1 MAGPTGTR
9 VLALPPTTVLERS
22 VATLEDIAATIKPD
36 AVWLFGYA
44 REPTAAARARHIM
57 DVPVIHPPLETA
69 DGGTLPRH
77 RIGDE
82 LEFVVAQHSRALGAV
97 AGADSGA
104 SANVGANSG
113 ADTAAG
119 VGNSAADG
127 DSDRDGNGNDDGS
140 KTEPPSADALIC
152 DQITTTTRPT
162 ALETTLDHAGELAAA
177 LPAGQETTVLTGGLP
192 AGYDERWHLDAGTGA
207 VRTVAHDPLRSAE
220 PVADDAVAV
229 RVRGAGPV
237 DGYGGAESVVA
248 LEYSADGAVS
258 TAAYAPGDFGLEAIT
273 GVGQKTANRLE
284 SQGVTTRAGLLDL
297 SVAALADI
305 EGIGAKSARR
315 MHDHARVLESG
326 EPRRLTDEPLPGE
339 AWGRPPLCLDIETD
353 GLSPTIIW
361 QIGVY
366 DPESDTHRA
375 FVERDDP
382 TDRESVVRE
391 FCDWLLGVHLN
402 RALLTWNGWGF
413 DYRHLGAFVARHCPE
428 YTDDWESVPKFDLYR
443 WATDREGT
451 GNALLPGRTNELDV
465 VAAELGYE
473 GLGTGLDGARTAAA
487 YQRFMRTGE
496 SDVLEWDRHEAYCE
510 DDCRALWHVYERL
523 RDAPRA
529 SGVVGSAGSARA
541 TESTGSS
548 PNGGGSRADS
558 KGGSTSEQTGLGDF

>member
-22 VATLEDIAATIKPD
+22 VATLEDIAATVGPD

-44 REPTAAARARHIM
+44 REPTAAARARHVM
-57 DVPVIHPPLETA
+57 GVPVIHPPLETA
-69 DGGTLPRH
+69 DSGALPRH

-82 LEFVVAQHSRALGAV
+82 LEFVVAQHPRALGAV

-104 SANVGANSG
+104 NAGAIAG
-113 ADTAAG
+113 AERAAD
-119 VGNSAADG
+119 VGNSAGGG
-127 DSDRDGNGNDDGS
+127 DSDSDGDGDGADNGS
-140 KTEPPSADALIC
+140 KTQPTSADALIC

-177 LPAGQETTVLTGGLP
+177 LPSGQETSVLTGGLP

-207 VRTVAHDPLRSAE
+207 VRTVAHDPLLTAE
-220 PVADDAVAV
+220 SVADDAVAV

-237 DGYGGAESVVA
+237 DGYGGAKSVVA
-248 LEYSADGAVS
+248 LEYSADGTLSS
-258 TAAYAPGDFGLEAIT
+258 TAYAPGDFGLEAVT

-284 SQGVTTRAGLLDL
+284 SQGVTTRAELLDV

-382 TDRESVVRE
+382 TDGASVVRE
-391 FCDWLLGVHLN
+391 FCDWLLGVHPN
-402 RALLTWNGWGF
+402 RALLTWNGRGF
-413 DYRHLGAFVARHCPE
+413 DYRHLDAFVARHCPE
-428 YTDDWESVPKFDLYR
+428 YVDDWESIPKFDLYR
-443 WATDREGT
+443 WATDREDT

-496 SDVLEWDRHEAYCE
+496 SAVLEWDRHEAYCE

-523 RDAPRA
+523 RNAPRA
-529 SGVVGSAGSARA
+529 SGVGSAA
-541 TESTGSS
+541 GSS
-548 PNGGGSRADS
+548 PTRDDSRDDS
-558 KGGSTSEQTGLGDF
+558 TGGSTSKQTGLGDF